1 MQLLCSC
8 ILFLSFKLVRLC
20 FLFVE
25 SSRVRFFFLAR
36 KGRRHDLKILQLLS
50 KRRKQVLNVIKYKPK
65 SKIVDQ
71 ARISKMIKERVK
83 IGKKLKLEKFI
94 ITKIWLTMISS
105 FIELEKKKYK

>member
-1 MQLLCSC
+1 MKKKISK
-8 ILFLSFKLVRLC
+8 LSPEKRLEKIR
-20 FLFVE
+20 LNID
-25 SSRVRFFFLAR
+25 
-36 KGRRHDLKILQLLS
+36 KIDLKILQLLS
-50 KRRKQVLNVIKYKPK
+50 KRRRQVLNVIKYKPK